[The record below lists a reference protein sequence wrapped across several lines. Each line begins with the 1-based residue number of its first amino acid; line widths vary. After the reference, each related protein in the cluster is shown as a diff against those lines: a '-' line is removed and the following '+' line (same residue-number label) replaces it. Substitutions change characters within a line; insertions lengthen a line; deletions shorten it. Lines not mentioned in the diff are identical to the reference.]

1 MQENF
6 LDVRTSANE
15 WSGHFADC
23 LKLYL
28 AFLYLVFEQLG
39 YLVFEILYLIY
50 IQDSILYI

>member
-15 WSGHFADC
+15 WSGHFADW